1 MLIFVFVP
9 KSVIITTLTNMDW
22 TSLKTDDIDEY
33 AKNITDY
40 ITKLAAKQIYL
51 TKTSKYE
58 NQILFG

>member
-1 MLIFVFVP
+1 M
-9 KSVIITTLTNMDW
+9 IITTLTKMDW